1 MRETHLRRN
10 KEKTI
15 EDLMKAAYIVF
26 SKKGYEKAT
35 VDDIATAAGYT
46 KGAFYWHFLSKE
58 DLFLKIIDYRIE
70 AQQKEFLAY
79 FSLKKDL
86 FTNVHDVFSHMIE
99 LTQKD
104 NWTPIFIEF
113 LAQAGRSE
121 KVKEK
126 MSFMYANWRGF
137 LEKILGQLLE
147 SGYLPKETNI
157 HSAAALIIAVFDG
170 INMQNLVDPGI
181 IDFQNVSK
189 YIAIMLSF

>member
-1 MRETHLRRN
+1 MRRN

-15 EDLMKAAYIVF
+15 EDLMKAAYIIF

-46 KGAFYWHFLSKE
+46 KGAFYWHFLNKE
-58 DLFLKIIDYRIE
+58 DLFLKIIDYKID
-70 AQQKEFLAY
+70 AQQTEFLAY

-113 LAQAGRSE
+113 LAQAERSE

-126 MSFMYANWRGF
+126 MSFMYTKWRVF
-137 LEKILGQLLE
+137 IEKILEQLQE
-147 SGYLPKETNI
+147 SGFLSKEINI
-157 HSAAALIIAVFDG
+157 HSSAVLIIAVFDG
-170 INMQNLVDPGI
+170 INMQNLVNPGI
-181 IDFQNVSK
+181 IDFQDVIK
-189 YIAIMLSF
+189 YIAIMLSSST